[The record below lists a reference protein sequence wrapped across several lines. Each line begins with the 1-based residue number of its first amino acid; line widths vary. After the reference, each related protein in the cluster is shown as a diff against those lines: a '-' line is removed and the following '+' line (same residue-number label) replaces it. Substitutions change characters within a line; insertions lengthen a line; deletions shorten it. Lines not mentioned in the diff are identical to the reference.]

1 MMVKFNAGLRALVI
15 AGHLVVAMA
24 PWCQAQAQNSVIA
37 ITGQRSGNT
46 EQLRIEFAQEL
57 TALPK
62 TFATRNPARIALD
75 FPGVGSALGMGRVAI
90 TQTLVDSA
98 LVAQSDERSRVVINL
113 RQPANYRLDIS
124 GKALLVA
131 LEPVAGAATGS
142 SPPKGEA
149 AAPPA
154 VAAGATLAASSAA
167 PPLPAAA
174 APAAQ
179 SQVAAAL
186 GDIQFRR
193 GTDGAGRIIV
203 SLPGKQVGADVRQLG
218 SQLLVDFSN
227 VSLPERLRKKL
238 DVTDFATPVQSI
250 ATSQTGNRVR
260 MQITPQGAWEHT
272 AYQTDTEL
280 VIEVR
285 QVTQDPKKAAQKDA
299 FTGEKLSL
307 NFQSIDVR
315 QVLQVIAD
323 FTNFNVVTSDSVAGT
338 VTLRVQNVPW
348 DQILD
353 IIMRSKGLAMR
364 KTGNVLW
371 VAPKEEIAA
380 KEKLEFES
388 QITNEKIEPLRTQS
402 FQLNFAKASEVGPQ
416 LTAGGT
422 AEGGGGRILSA
433 RGSVIAEPRTNQLFV
448 TDVASKL
455 DQVTQLIAKVDV
467 PVRQVLI
474 EARIVE
480 ASSDFAK
487 NLGAKLGGMDLR
499 ASRGGDGGY
508 QLIGENRVA
517 FGTNYANA
525 LSASGA
531 TSTMD
536 ASSSFVNLP
545 AGGVGG
551 FGAATFAGTLFSAAS
566 NRVLAL
572 ELSALES
579 DGRGK
584 IISSP
589 RVIAYDKTKAV
600 IQQGVEIP
608 YQMATS
614 SGATAVSFRK
624 AVLKLDVV
632 PQITPDGNIS
642 LELDV
647 SKDSV
652 GTITAA
658 GPSIDTKQIR
668 TQVLVESGGTVV
680 IGGIYTEELQEKDT
694 KVPFFGDL
702 PGVGVL
708 FQNKSKVTKKSET
721 LVFITPRL
729 ITDSSGSR

>member
-1 MMVKFNAGLRALVI
+1 MIIKRTLKRAVVCTICLFSWMVGASLAY
-15 AGHLVVAMA
+15 AE
-24 PWCQAQAQNSVIA
+24 NSVMA
-37 ITGQRSGNT
+37 ITAQRSGNA
-46 EQLRIEFAQEL
+46 EQVRIDFAQAL
-57 TALPK
+57 TALPQA
-62 TFATRNPARIALD
+62 FATRNPARIALD
-75 FPGVGSALGMGRVAI
+75 FPGVGSAVGMGRIAI
-90 TQTLVDSA
+90 TQALVDSA
-98 LVAQSDERSRVVINL
+98 IVAQSDERSRVVINL
-113 RQPANYRLDIS
+113 RQPANYRLDIL
-124 GKALLVA
+124 GKSLIVA
-131 LEPVAGAATGS
+131 LEPM
-142 SPPKGEA
+142 
-149 AAPPA
+149 
-154 VAAGATLAASSAA
+154 AGATPAQPPSAVASTSSATPSNA
-167 PPLPAAA
+167 VV
-174 APAAQ
+174 
-179 SQVAAAL
+179 VAAATEASSTPPS
-186 GDIQFRR
+186 GAAPISDIQFRR
-193 GTDGAGRIIV
+193 GGDGAGRV
-203 SLPGKQVGADVRQLG
+203 VVTLPGKQVSADVRQVG
-218 SQLLVDFSN
+218 SNLVVDFSN

-250 ATSQTGNRVR
+250 TTTQSAGRVR
-260 MQITPQGAWEHT
+260 MQIAPQGAWEHT

-280 VIEVR
+280 VLEVR
-285 QVTQDPKKAAQKDA
+285 QVSQDAKKAAQKDT

-323 FTNFNVVTSDSVAGT
+323 FTNFNVVTSDAVSGT

-364 KTGNVLW
+364 KNGNVLW
-371 VAPKEEIAA
+371 VAPKDEIVA

-402 FQLNFAKASEVGPQ
+402 FQLNYAKASDVAPQ
-416 LTAGGT
+416 LMAGGGGS
-422 AEGGGGRILSA
+422 EGTGGRILSP

-448 TDVASKL
+448 TDVAAKL
-455 DQVTQLIAKVDV
+455 DQVAQLIAKVDV
-467 PVRQVLI
+467 SVRQVLI

-480 ASSDFAK
+480 ATSDFAK
-487 NLGAKLGGMDLR
+487 NLGTKLGGMDRR
-499 ASRGGDGGY
+499 AIQGGDGGY
-508 QLIGENRVA
+508 QLAGENRIA

-525 LSASGA
+525 LGASGA

-536 ASSSFVNLP
+536 ASSNFVNMP
-545 AGGVGG
+545 AVGAGG
-551 FGAATFAGTLFSAAS
+551 FNAASLAVTLFSAAS

-584 IISSP
+584 IVSSP
-589 RVIAYDKTKAV
+589 RVIAYDKTKA
-600 IQQGVEIP
+600 IIEQGTEVP

-624 AVLKLDVV
+624 AVLKLDVT

-652 GTITAA
+652 GTITAS
-658 GPSIDTKQIR
+658 GPSINTKHIK
-668 TQVLVESGGTVV
+668 TQVLVDNGGTVV
-680 IGGIYTEELQEKDT
+680 VGGIYTEDQQDTET

-708 FQNKSKVTKKSET
+708 FQNKTKTTKKTET
-721 LVFITPRL
+721 LVFITPKL
-729 ITDSSGSR
+729 INELVGAR

>member
-1 MMVKFNAGLRALVI
+1 MTLKKIMKKAVAWTGCLWGCLV
-15 AGHLVVAMA
+15 ATSLAYA
-24 PWCQAQAQNSVIA
+24 ENSVLA
-37 ITGQRSGNT
+37 ITAQRSGNS
-46 EQLRIEFAQEL
+46 EQVRIEFAQEL

-62 TFATRNPARIALD
+62 AFATRNPARIALD
-75 FPGVGSALGMGRVAI
+75 FPGLGSALGMGRIAI
-90 TQTLVDSA
+90 TQALVDSA
-98 LVAQSDERSRVVINL
+98 IVAQSDERSRVVINL
-113 RQPANYRLDIS
+113 RQPANYRLDIV
-124 GKALLVA
+124 GKSLIVA
-131 LEPVAGAATGS
+131 LEPITGAVPAQIPAAVVPAPTPAP
-142 SPPKGEA
+142 SP
-149 AAPPA
+149 
-154 VAAGATLAASSAA
+154 AASSA
-167 PPLPAAA
+167 LAA
-174 APAAQ
+174 APITQAVVPTPTGPAPI
-179 SQVAAAL
+179 S
-186 GDIQFRR
+186 DIQFRR
-193 GTDGAGRIIV
+193 GSDGAGRV
-203 SLPGKQVGADVRQLG
+203 VVTLPGKQVSADVRQVG
-218 SQLLVDFSN
+218 SNLIVDFSN

-250 ATSQTGNRVR
+250 TTNQNAGRVR
-260 MQITPQGAWEHT
+260 MQITPLGAWEHT

-280 VIEVR
+280 VLEVR
-285 QVTQDPKKAAQKDA
+285 QVNQDAKKAAQKDA

-323 FTNFNVVTSDSVAGT
+323 FTNFNVVTSDSVSGT

-364 KTGNVLW
+364 KNGNVLW
-371 VAPKEEIAA
+371 VAPKDEIAA

-402 FQLNFAKASEVGPQ
+402 FQLNYAKASDVAPQ
-416 LTAGGT
+416 LMAGGGG
-422 AEGGGGRILSA
+422 AEGGAGRILSA

-448 TDVASKL
+448 TDVAAKL
-455 DQVTQLIAKVDV
+455 DQVAQLIAKVDV
-467 PVRQVLI
+467 SVRQVLI

-480 ASSDFAK
+480 ATSDFAR
-487 NLGAKLGGMDLR
+487 NLGAKLGGMDRR
-499 ASRGGDGGY
+499 AIQGGDGGY
-508 QLIGENRVA
+508 QLAGENRVA

-525 LSASGA
+525 LGSSGA
-531 TSTMD
+531 TTTMD
-536 ASSSFVNLP
+536 ASSNFVNLP
-545 AGGVGG
+545 AGGAGG
-551 FGAATFAGTLFSAAS
+551 FGAASFAVTLFSAAS

-584 IISSP
+584 IVSSP

-600 IQQGVEIP
+600 IEQGTEVP

-652 GTITAA
+652 GTITAS
-658 GPSIDTKQIR
+658 GPSINTKHIK
-668 TQVLVESGGTVV
+668 TQVLVDNGGTVV
-680 IGGIYTEELQEKDT
+680 IGGIYTEEQQETDT

-702 PGVGVL
+702 PGVGFL
-708 FQNKSKVTKKSET
+708 FQNKTKKTAKSET
-721 LVFITPRL
+721 LVFITPKL
-729 ITDSSGSR
+729 ISDLVGTR

>member
-1 MMVKFNAGLRALVI
+1 MTIKKMMQ
-15 AGHLVVAMA
+15 
-24 PWCQAQAQNSVIA
+24 QAAVWTACLLTCLLGAQLAYAENSVLA
-37 ITGQRSGNT
+37 ITAQRSGNS
-46 EQLRIEFAQEL
+46 EQVRIEFAQEL

-62 TFATRNPARIALD
+62 AFATRNPARIALD
-75 FPGVGSALGMGRVAI
+75 FPGLGSALGMGRIAI
-90 TQTLVDSA
+90 TQALVDSA
-98 LVAQSDERSRVVINL
+98 IVAQSDERSRVVINL
-113 RQPANYRLDIS
+113 RQPANYRLDIV
-124 GKALLVA
+124 GKSLIVA
-131 LEPVAGAATGS
+131 LEPITGAVPAQIPAAVVPAPTPAP
-142 SPPKGEA
+142 SP
-149 AAPPA
+149 
-154 VAAGATLAASSAA
+154 AASSA
-167 PPLPAAA
+167 LAA
-174 APAAQ
+174 APITQAVVPTPTGPAPI
-179 SQVAAAL
+179 S
-186 GDIQFRR
+186 DIQFRR
-193 GTDGAGRIIV
+193 GSDGAGRV
-203 SLPGKQVGADVRQLG
+203 VVTLPGKQVSADVRQVG
-218 SQLLVDFSN
+218 SNLIVDFSN

-250 ATSQTGNRVR
+250 TTNQNAGRVR
-260 MQITPQGAWEHT
+260 MQITPLGAWEHT

-280 VIEVR
+280 VLEVR
-285 QVTQDPKKAAQKDA
+285 QVNQDAKKAAQKDA

-323 FTNFNVVTSDSVAGT
+323 FTNFNVVTSDSVSGT

-364 KTGNVLW
+364 KNGNVLW

-402 FQLNFAKASEVGPQ
+402 FQLNYAKASDVAPQ
-416 LTAGGT
+416 LMAGGGG
-422 AEGGGGRILSA
+422 AEGGAGRILSA

-448 TDVASKL
+448 TDVTAKL
-455 DQVTQLIAKVDV
+455 DQVAQLIAKVDV
-467 PVRQVLI
+467 SVRQVLI

-480 ASSDFAK
+480 ATSDFAR
-487 NLGAKLGGMDLR
+487 NLGAKLGGMDRR
-499 ASRGGDGGY
+499 AIQGGDGGY
-508 QLIGENRVA
+508 QLSGENRVA

-525 LSASGA
+525 LGSSGA
-531 TSTMD
+531 TTTMD
-536 ASSSFVNLP
+536 ASSNFVNLP
-545 AGGVGG
+545 AGGAGG
-551 FGAATFAGTLFSAAS
+551 FGAASFAVTLFSAAS

-584 IISSP
+584 IVSSP

-600 IQQGVEIP
+600 IEQGTEVP

-652 GTITAA
+652 GTITAS
-658 GPSIDTKQIR
+658 GPSINTKHIK
-668 TQVLVESGGTVV
+668 TQVLVDNGGTVV
-680 IGGIYTEELQEKDT
+680 IGGIYTEEQQETDT

-702 PGVGVL
+702 PGVGFL
-708 FQNKSKVTKKSET
+708 FQNKTKKTAKSET
-721 LVFITPRL
+721 LVFITPKL
-729 ITDSSGSR
+729 INDLVGTR

>member
-1 MMVKFNAGLRALVI
+1 MRKKITLARWAACVACLVSTLLGSSWSY
-15 AGHLVVAMA
+15 AE
-24 PWCQAQAQNSVIA
+24 NSVQA
-37 ITGQRSGNT
+37 ITAQRSGNS
-46 EQLRIEFAQEL
+46 EQVRIEFAQEL

-75 FPGVGSALGMGRVAI
+75 FPGLGSALGMGRIAI

-98 LVAQSDERSRVVINL
+98 IVAQSDARSRVVINL
-113 RQPANYRLDIS
+113 RQPANYRLDIV
-124 GKALLVA
+124 GKSLIVA
-131 LEPVAGAATGS
+131 LEPLAGAVPTQIPTASVPSASASTT
-142 SPPKGEA
+142 PEPVV
-149 AAPPA
+149 APGA
-154 VAAGATLAASSAA
+154 QASAAGGTALA
-167 PPLPAAA
+167 PI
-174 APAAQ
+174 
-179 SQVAAAL
+179 

-193 GTDGAGRIIV
+193 GSDGAGRVVV
-203 SLPGKQVGADVRQLG
+203 SLPGRQASADVRQVG
-218 SQLLVDFSN
+218 SNLVVDFSN

-238 DVTDFATPVQSI
+238 DVTDFATPVQAI
-250 ATSQTGNRVR
+250 TTNQTAGRVR
-260 MQITPQGAWEHT
+260 MQISPLGAWEHT

-280 VIEVR
+280 VLEVR
-285 QVTQDPKKAAQKDA
+285 ALSQDPKKTAQRDS

-323 FTNFNVVTSDSVAGT
+323 FTNFNVVTSDSVSGS

-364 KTGNVLW
+364 KNGNVLW

-388 QITNEKIEPLRTQS
+388 QISNEKIEPLRTQS
-402 FQLNFAKASEVGPQ
+402 FQLNYAKASDVAPQ
-416 LTAGGT
+416 LMASGGGT
-422 AEGGGGRILSA
+422 EGGAGRILSA

-448 TDVASKL
+448 TDVAAKL
-455 DQVTQLIAKVDV
+455 DQVAQLIAKVDV
-467 PVRQVLI
+467 SVRQVLI

-499 ASRGGDGGY
+499 ASKGGDGGY
-508 QLIGENRVA
+508 QLAGDNRVA

-525 LSASGA
+525 LSSSGFGSA
-531 TSTMD
+531 MD
-536 ASSSFVNLP
+536 ASSNFVNLP
-545 AGGVGG
+545 AGGANG
-551 FGAATFAGTLFSAAS
+551 FNAASFAVTLFSAAS

-584 IISSP
+584 IVSSP
-589 RVIAYDKTKAV
+589 RVIAYDKTKA
-600 IQQGVEIP
+600 IIEQGIEIP

-652 GTITAA
+652 GTLTAS
-658 GPSIDTKQIR
+658 GPSINTKHIK
-668 TQVLVESGGTVV
+668 TQVLVDNGGTVV
-680 IGGIYTEELQEKDT
+680 IGGIYTEDQQEKDT
-694 KVPFFGDL
+694 KVPFLGDL
-702 PGVGVL
+702 PGVGV
-708 FQNKSKVTKKSET
+708 FFKNKSKTILKNET
-721 LVFITPRL
+721 LVFITPKL
-729 ITDSSGSR
+729 INDLVGAR

>member
-1 MMVKFNAGLRALVI
+1 MTIKKMMQ
-15 AGHLVVAMA
+15 
-24 PWCQAQAQNSVIA
+24 QAAVWTACLLTCLLGAQLAYAENSVLA
-37 ITGQRSGNT
+37 ITAQRSGNS
-46 EQLRIEFAQEL
+46 EQVRIEFAQEL

-62 TFATRNPARIALD
+62 AFATRNPARIALD
-75 FPGVGSALGMGRVAI
+75 FPGLGSALGMGRIAI
-90 TQTLVDSA
+90 TQALVDSA
-98 LVAQSDERSRVVINL
+98 IVAQSDERSRVVINL
-113 RQPANYRLDIS
+113 RQPANYRLDIV
-124 GKALLVA
+124 GKSLIVA
-131 LEPVAGAATGS
+131 LEPITGAVPAQIPAAVVPAPTPAP
-142 SPPKGEA
+142 SP
-149 AAPPA
+149 
-154 VAAGATLAASSAA
+154 AASSA
-167 PPLPAAA
+167 LAA
-174 APAAQ
+174 APITQAVVPTPTGPAPI
-179 SQVAAAL
+179 S
-186 GDIQFRR
+186 DIQFRR
-193 GTDGAGRIIV
+193 GSDGAGRV
-203 SLPGKQVGADVRQLG
+203 VVTLPGKQVSADVRQVG
-218 SQLLVDFSN
+218 SNLIVDFSN

-250 ATSQTGNRVR
+250 TTNQNAGRVR
-260 MQITPQGAWEHT
+260 MHITPLGAWEHT

-280 VIEVR
+280 VLEVR
-285 QVTQDPKKAAQKDA
+285 QVNQDPKKAAQKDA

-323 FTNFNVVTSDSVAGT
+323 FTNFNVVTSDSVSGT

-364 KTGNVLW
+364 KNGNVLW
-371 VAPKEEIAA
+371 VAHKEEIAA

-388 QITNEKIEPLRTQS
+388 QISNEKIEPIRTQS
-402 FQLNFAKASEVGPQ
+402 FQLNYAKASDVAPQ
-416 LTAGGT
+416 LMAGG
-422 AEGGGGRILSA
+422 GGGEGAAGRILSS
-433 RGSVIAEPRTNQLFV
+433 RGSVIAEPRTNQLFI
-448 TDVASKL
+448 TDVATKL
-455 DQVTQLIAKVDV
+455 DQVAQLIAKVDV

-487 NLGAKLGGMDLR
+487 NLGVKLGGLDMR
-499 ASRGGDGGY
+499 AAKGGEGGF
-508 QLIGENRVA
+508 QLTGENRVA
-517 FGTNYANA
+517 FGTNYANV
-525 LSASGA
+525 LGSSGA

-536 ASSSFVNLP
+536 ASSNFVNLP
-545 AGGVGG
+545 AGAYAGAS
-551 FGAATFAGTLFSAAS
+551 AATFAVSLFSAAS

-589 RVIAYDKTKAV
+589 RVIAYDKTKA
-600 IQQGVEIP
+600 IIEQGTESP

-652 GTITAA
+652 GALTAY
-658 GPSIDTKQIR
+658 GPSIDTKHIK
-668 TQVLVESGGTVV
+668 TQVLVDNGGTVV
-680 IGGIYTEELQEKDT
+680 IGGIYTEEQQDRDN

-702 PGVGVL
+702 PGLGLL

-721 LVFITPRL
+721 LVFITPKL
-729 ITDSSGSR
+729 IN